1 MISRSDFVRTAEAG
15 NINDAMLA
23 PSAYADSLLP
33 SLRLAKSSR
42 RARLIGKILLTLLVC
57 GFILVAIAPW
67 QQTVSGAGMV
77 TAFSPNERPQKIEVL
92 TKGRL
97 VRLGENIYPNAKV
110 KKGDLI
116 AVVEDLD
123 PEYRDRLAESLETT
137 REVEVA
143 AMKVLQASKVSL
155 EASEIA
161 IASYRDMIESS
172 KRAKDA
178 VLDAADSGIAAAE
191 NKVSAQQQALTQ
203 AEAAFRRADLDYTRH
218 KLLVEQESM
227 AIAKLQE
234 AEQKYFETK
243 AKVESSKAYIQE
255 AENNLKEK
263 VLLRSAKEQEA
274 QMKIDEGLTKL
285 QKAQADVG
293 KAGALLSKAAS
304 EVSKAEKYRIDAETK
319 LARQDQGQEITAP
332 FDGTLMNITA
342 NQTSQML
349 KEGDLICE
357 IVPLTRD
364 RAVEVWLDGNDA
376 PLVTPGRHVR
386 LQFEGWPA
394 IQFAGWPSAAVGT
407 FGGVVA
413 SVDET
418 DIKGIGKFR
427 VIVKPDLGDGVG
439 WPDDRYLRQGV
450 RANAWVLLDKV
461 DLWYE
466 IWRNMNGFPP
476 VVEYDPD
483 MKKPAKPPKLPK

>member
-15 NINDAMLA
+15 NINDTMLA

-42 RARLIGKILLTLLVC
+42 RARTIGKILLTLLVC

-67 QQTVSGAGMV
+67 QQSVSGAGMV
-77 TAFSPNERPQKIEVL
+77 TAFNPNERPQKLEVL

-97 VRLGENIYPNAKV
+97 VRLGDNVFPNAKV

-116 AVVEDLD
+116 AVIEDLD
-123 PEYRDRLAESLETT
+123 PDYRNRLAESLATT
-137 REVEVA
+137 REVELA
-143 AMKVLQASKVSL
+143 AMKVLEASKVSL
-155 EASEIA
+155 DASQIA
-161 IASYRDMIESS
+161 IASYKEMIESAR
-172 KRAKDA
+172 RAKDA
-178 VLDAADSGIAAAE
+178 VLDAADSGIEAAK
-191 NKVSAQQQALTQ
+191 NKVSAQEQALSQ
-203 AEAAFRRADLDYTRH
+203 AEAAFNQASLDYDRKKT
-218 KLLVEQESM
+218 LVEKRAVAVVKFQ
-227 AIAKLQE
+227 Q
-234 AEQKYFETK
+234 AEQKYLETK
-243 AKVESSKAYIQE
+243 AKVESSKAYIEE

-274 QMKIDEGLTKL
+274 QIKIDEGVTKL

-293 KAGALLSKAAS
+293 KAGADLSKAAS
-304 EVSKAEKYRIDAETK
+304 EVSKAEKLRIDAETK
-319 LARQDQGQEITAP
+319 LARQDQGQEIRAP

-357 IVPLTRD
+357 IVPLTKD

-407 FGGVVA
+407 FGGVVI

-418 DIKGIGKFR
+418 DMKGVGKFR
-427 VIVKPDLGDGVG
+427 VIVGPDTEDGVG

-450 RANAWVLLDKV
+450 RANAWVLLDEV

-483 MKKPAKPPKLPK
+483 QKKMSKPPKLPK

>member
-15 NINDAMLA
+15 NLNDNMLA

-42 RARLIGKILLTLLVC
+42 RARLIGKVLLTLLVC
-57 GFILVAIAPW
+57 GFILVAFAPW
-67 QQTVSGAGMV
+67 QQSVSGSGSV
-77 TAFSPNERPQKIEVL
+77 IAFSPSERPQKVEAL

-97 VRLGENIYPNAKV
+97 VRLGDNVFPNAKV

-116 AVVEDLD
+116 AVIEDLD
-123 PEYRDRLAESLETT
+123 PEYRERLNEQLETT
-137 REVEVA
+137 RRLETAAKEVLTASEVS
-143 AMKVLQASKVSL
+143 LQASRD
-155 EASEIA
+155 A
-161 IASYRDMIESS
+161 IVSYRDQVQGYTM
-172 KRAKDA
+172 AKDA
-178 VLDAADSGIAAAE
+178 VLDAADSGIEAAK
-191 NKVSAQQQALTQ
+191 NKVSAQEEALTQ
-203 AEAAFRRADLDYTRH
+203 AEAAFEQASQDYERQRI
-218 KLLVEQESM
+218 LVEKEAV
-227 AIAKLQE
+227 AIVYFQK
-234 AEQKYFETK
+234 AEQKYRETR
-243 AKVESSKAYIQE
+243 AKVASAKAYIEE
-255 AENNLKEK
+255 AKNNLKEK
-263 VLLRSAKEQEA
+263 NQLRAAKEQEA
-274 QMKIDEGLTKL
+274 QIKIDDALTKL
-285 QKAQADVG
+285 QKAQAEVG
-293 KAGALLSKAAS
+293 KASAMVSKAVA
-304 EVSKAEKYRIDAETK
+304 ELSKAEKGRSEMETK
-319 LARQDQGQEITAP
+319 VARQQSQEVRAL
-332 FDGTLMNITA
+332 FDGTLMNIAA

-357 IVPLTRD
+357 IVPDTTD

-407 FGGVVA
+407 FGGVVV

-418 DIKGIGKFR
+418 DKNGTGKFR
-427 VIVKPDLGDGVG
+427 VIVKPDETDGIG

-450 RANAWVLLDKV
+450 RTNGWVLLDKV

-476 VVEYDPD
+476 VVDYIPNE
-483 MKKPAKPPKLPK
+483 KKTSKPPKLPK

>member
-15 NINDAMLA
+15 NLNDKMLA

-42 RARLIGKILLTLLVC
+42 RARAIGKVLLTLLAC
-57 GFILVAIAPW
+57 GFVLVAIAPW
-67 QQTVSGAGMV
+67 QQSVSGSGSV
-77 TAFSPNERPQKIEVL
+77 IAFSPNERPQKVEAL

-97 VRLGENIYPNAKV
+97 VRLGKNIFPNAKV
-110 KKGDLI
+110 KEGDLI
-116 AVVEDLD
+116 AVIEDLD
-123 PEYRDRLAESLETT
+123 PEYRQRLDEQLETT
-137 REVEVA
+137 RDVEVA
-143 AMKVLQASKVSL
+143 ARKVLEASEVSL
-155 EASEIA
+155 EASQVA
-161 IASYRDMIESS
+161 IVSYKDMIQSS
-172 KRAKDA
+172 IMGKDA
-178 VLDAADSGIAAAE
+178 VLDAADSGIEAAR
-191 NKVSAQQQALTQ
+191 NKVSAQKQALTQ
-203 AEAAFRRADLDYTRH
+203 AEAAFEQASLDYDRQ
-218 KLLVEQESM
+218 KILVE
-227 AIAKLQE
+227 KE
-234 AEQKYFETK
+234 AVAEVKFQKAEMKFRETE
-243 AKVESSKAYIQE
+243 AKVASAVAYIDE
-255 AENNLKEK
+255 AQNNLKEK
-263 VLLRSAKEQEA
+263 TQLRAAKEQEA

-293 KAGALLSKAAS
+293 KASAMVSKAATELSKAQKIRL
-304 EVSKAEKYRIDAETK
+304 EAETK
-319 LARQDQGQEITAP
+319 VARQQSQEIRAL
-332 FDGTLMNITA
+332 FDGTLMNIAA

-357 IVPLTRD
+357 IVPDTRD

-407 FGGVVA
+407 FGGVVV

-418 DIKGIGKFR
+418 DMKGTGKFR
-427 VIVKPDLGDGVG
+427 VIVKPDKEDGIG

-450 RANAWVLLDKV
+450 RTNAWVLLDKV

-476 VVEYDPD
+476 VVAYDPD
-483 MKKPAKPPKLPK
+483 AKKLSKPPKLPK